1 MANGVTNTG
10 AKTLNLGG
18 FGGKL
23 QDFVDNYGT
32 LIGAAGQ
39 LAATES
45 AVNKLEGMG
54 ADAKE
59 FIGFP
64 GGTDLYDTIAGTTT
78 FKPFGVTG
86 LPMGSVQTDAQGGAA
101 FSLSPEQEAL
111 AKSLRTG
118 GSTLIDA
125 VMGRGQFGTY
135 DPATGEWKQDM
146 MAELPRLQNLL
157 EVGDKDALGRT
168 YRDLQQQNYMTQL
181 TDPFS
186 AASLADAEQT
196 AYDRMRA
203 IRTPEEERAQTALNS
218 ALVAGGRQGLQTA
231 QFGGSP
237 EQFALSKAVEEQK
250 AADAMMAMQM
260 ARQDAQTLANQ
271 RALAMGEARTDQEL
285 RSQQRLASLQELA
298 RQKGL
303 GADIASSFLTQ
314 SYAPQTALIQAMQ
327 PSIDLANISTAARRE
342 LGGQTLN
349 LGQSYLDYDL
359 GTRGAA
365 VNLRNQTL
373 QGLFDLLVARE
384 AGNAARDAS
393 ANQANSGGGFDPKD
407 PTTWYP
413 GGGAPNWYNT

>member
-1 MANGVTNTG
+1 MANGVNIFNP
-10 AKTLNLGG
+10 AKTLNLPPALSG
-18 FGGKL
+18 FI
-23 QDFVDNYGT
+23 DNYGT

-54 ADAKE
+54 ADAKQ

-64 GGTDLYDTIAGTTT
+64 GDQNLYNTIAGTTT

-118 GSTLIDA
+118 GSSLIDA
-125 VMGRGQFGTY
+125 VLGRGQYGTF
-135 DPATGEWKQDM
+135 DPATGQYTDDM
-146 MAELPRLQNLL
+146 RSEQANLMRLL
-157 EVGDKDALGRT
+157 EVGDKDAQGRT
-168 YRDLQQQNYMTQL
+168 YRHLKQDDYLKQYA
-181 TDPFS
+181 DPFS

-203 IRTPEEERAQTALNS
+203 IRAPEEERAQTALNS

-237 EQFALSKAVEEQK
+237 EQFALSKAIEEQK

-260 ARQDAQTLANQ
+260 ARQDAQALANQ
-271 RALAMGEARTDQEL
+271 RALAIGEARTDQEL
-285 RSQQRLASLQELA
+285 KSQQRLSALGQQALEK
-298 RQKGL
+298 QL

-327 PSIDLANISTAARRE
+327 PSIDLANIATAARRD
-342 LGGQTLN
+342 LGGQALN

-384 AGNAARDAS
+384 AGNAVRDAS
-393 ANQANSGGGFDPKD
+393 ANQTNRIGGSTFGYDPNNPNHD
-407 PTTWYP
+407 PYDYRTW
-413 GGGAPNWYNT
+413 T

>member
-1 MANGVTNTG
+1 MANGGTNTI

-39 LAATES
+39 LASTES

-54 ADAKE
+54 KDAKE

-64 GGTDLYDTIAGTTT
+64 GGTDLYNTIAGTTT

-86 LPMGSVQTDAQGGAA
+86 LPMGSVQTDAQGGANFA
-101 FSLSPEQEAL
+101 LSDEQTAL

-118 GSTLIDA
+118 GSSLIDA
-125 VMGRGQFGTY
+125 VLGRGQYGTF
-135 DPATGEWKQDM
+135 DPATGQYTDDM
-146 MAELPRLQNLL
+146 RSGQADLMRLL
-157 EVGDKDALGRT
+157 EVGDKNALGQT

-186 AASLADAEQT
+186 AANLAEAEQT

-203 IRTPEEERAQTALNS
+203 IRTPEEERAQIGLNQS
-218 ALVAGGRQGLQTA
+218 LIGQGRQGLQTA
-231 QFGGSP
+231 QYGGSP
-237 EQFALSKAVEEQK
+237 EQFALSKAIEEQK
-250 AADAMMAMQM
+250 ASDALAAMGM
-260 ARQDAQTLANQ
+260 ARQDAQSLANQ
-271 RALAMGEARTDQEL
+271 RALAMGEARTDQTL
-285 RSQQRLASLQELA
+285 RSQQRLSALGQQALE
-298 RQKGL
+298 KEL
-303 GADIASSFLTQ
+303 GANIAGSFLTQ

-327 PSIDLANISTAARRE
+327 PSIDLANISTAARRD
-342 LGGQTLN
+342 LGGQTMN

-365 VNLRNQTL
+365 TNLRNQTL
-373 QGLFDLLVARE
+373 QGLFDLLIAKE
-384 AGNAARDAS
+384 AGDATRDA
-393 ANQANSGGGFDPKD
+393 AATNSGGGMSWQDYKD
-407 PTTWYP
+407 AM
-413 GGGAPNWYNT
+413 GL

>member
-64 GGTDLYDTIAGTTT
+64 GDQNLYNTIAGTTT

-86 LPMGSVQTDAQGGAA
+86 LPMGSVQADAQGGAA

-111 AKSLRTG
+111 ARSLRTG
-118 GSTLIDA
+118 GSTLIDT
-125 VMGRGQFGTY
+125 VMGRGQYGTY

-168 YRDLQQQNYMTQL
+168 YRHLKQDDYLKQYA
-181 TDPFS
+181 DPFS

-237 EQFALSKAVEEQK
+237 EQFALSKAIEEQK

-260 ARQDAQTLANQ
+260 ARQDAQALANQ
-271 RALAMGEARTDQEL
+271 RALAIGEARTDQEL
-285 RSQQRLASLQELA
+285 RSQQRLASLLDMA
-298 RQKGL
+298 RQIGL

-327 PSIDLANISTAARRE
+327 PSIDLANISTAARRD

-359 GTRGAA
+359 GTRGAG

-373 QGLFDLLVARE
+373 QGLFDLLVAKE
-384 AGNAARDAS
+384 TAAGNVAAA
-393 ANQANSGGGFDPKD
+393 QAGNLSGGSGGFSLDWLD
-407 PTTWYP
+407 DLIA
-413 GGGAPNWYNT
+413 GGGT

>member
-1 MANGVTNTG
+1 MANGGTNTI

-39 LAATES
+39 LASTES

-54 ADAKE
+54 KDAKE

-64 GGTDLYDTIAGTTT
+64 GGTDLYNTIAGTTT

-86 LPMGSVQTDAQGGAA
+86 LPMGSVQTDAQGGANFA
-101 FSLSPEQEAL
+101 LSDEQTAL

-118 GSTLIDA
+118 GSSLIDA
-125 VMGRGQFGTY
+125 VLGRGQYGTF
-135 DPATGEWKQDM
+135 DPATGQYTDDM
-146 MAELPRLQNLL
+146 RSGQADLMRLL
-157 EVGDKDALGRT
+157 EVGDKNALGQT

-186 AASLADAEQT
+186 AANLAEAEQT

-203 IRTPEEERAQTALNS
+203 IRTPEEERAQIGLNQS
-218 ALVAGGRQGLQTA
+218 LIGQGRQGLQTA
-231 QFGGSP
+231 QYGGSP
-237 EQFALSKAVEEQK
+237 EQFALSKAIEEQK
-250 AADAMMAMQM
+250 ASDALAAMGM
-260 ARQDAQTLANQ
+260 ARQDAQSLANQ
-271 RALAMGEARTDQEL
+271 RALAMGEARTDQTL
-285 RSQQRLASLQELA
+285 RSQQRLSALGQQALE
-298 RQKGL
+298 KEL
-303 GADIASSFLTQ
+303 GANIAGSFLTQ

-327 PSIDLANISTAARRE
+327 PSIDLANISTAARRD
-342 LGGQTLN
+342 LGGQTMN

-365 VNLRNQTL
+365 TNLRNQTL
-373 QGLFDLLVARE
+373 QGLFDLLIAKE
-384 AGNAARDAS
+384 AGSATRDA
-393 ANQANSGGGFDPKD
+393 AATNSGGGMSWQDYKD
-407 PTTWYP
+407 AM
-413 GGGAPNWYNT
+413 GL